1 MERDLQAQQNYASQ
15 ANYDYLLRL
24 VPDEPM
30 CRIQIKTGATE
41 VVTVD
46 DLL

>member
-1 MERDLQAQQNYASQ
+1 MERDLQAQQDYASQ

-24 VPDEPM
+24 VPEEPM
-30 CRIQIKTGATE
+30 CRIQIETGTRQ
-41 VVTVD
+41 VVTVE